1 MKKLVSIL
9 VVLVM
14 IFCSAC
20 SSDNG
25 GKNGTDTPAPTET
38 PKATEAVTATVAPT
52 DTPAVTEAP
61 TNTPDVTEVP
71 TDTPAVTE
79 APVVV
84 PEAYDENGKM
94 YVEYTLDY
102 YLAHAR
108 YGVESMYDLEE
119 YAKIVPYVG
128 YWYTPDE
135 EYLSWQTG
143 YYVTSDAYVSLVY
156 GDGSISPIAVDGYL
170 NNAGELVIEGY
181 DDVLTAGAGCLTGK
195 DGTEYPK
202 AEVEFPNTNL
212 APEFCAV
219 WKYSGNEKPDYSIT
233 IFYGNTY
240 TIVDGDEI
248 TEGTISV
255 LSPETIAL
263 LDAEGN
269 TVEILSMTPW
279 GTIETEDG
287 EDFYY
292 YLDVVDEREYGS
304 EYGMHYDEGMSD
316 EELEV
321 FFENNAF
328 YAVDSEFEADSMREL
343 APVVGY
349 WALQNES
356 EYVIDESFA
365 YKGIMVYSDGVW
377 TWVNAFG
384 IPSANPNTVS
394 RIDSASVVLHDD
406 TENKDISFSFNDSS
420 ELEGSDGS
428 IYKKVNDNVEVD
440 YPKRGVSTDVLGI
453 WCCEDGLGT
462 FLIDRDGMATFFDE
476 GMGMGS
482 VETTD
487 AEHILVSCSLGT
499 YSLSTYEANSGI
511 LYDDDG
517 NVYQRTK

>member
-1 MKKLVSIL
+1 
-9 VVLVM
+9 
-14 IFCSAC
+14 
-20 SSDNG
+20 
-25 GKNGTDTPAPTET
+25 
-38 PKATEAVTATVAPT
+38 
-52 DTPAVTEAP
+52 
-61 TNTPDVTEVP
+61 
-71 TDTPAVTE
+71 
-79 APVVV
+79 
-84 PEAYDENGKM
+84 
-94 YVEYTLDY
+94 
-102 YLAHAR
+102 
-108 YGVESMYDLEE
+108 
-119 YAKIVPYVG
+119 
-128 YWYTPDE
+128 
-135 EYLSWQTG
+135 
-143 YYVTSDAYVSLVY
+143 
-156 GDGSISPIAVDGYL
+156 
-170 NNAGELVIEGY
+170 
-181 DDVLTAGAGCLTGK
+181 
-195 DGTEYPK
+195 
-202 AEVEFPNTNL
+202 
-212 APEFCAV
+212 
-219 WKYSGNEKPDYSIT
+219 
-233 IFYGNTY
+233 
-240 TIVDGDEI
+240 
-248 TEGTISV
+248 
-255 LSPETIAL
+255 
-263 LDAEGN
+263 
-269 TVEILSMTPW
+269 
-279 GTIETEDG
+279 
-287 EDFYY
+287 
-292 YLDVVDEREYGS
+292 
-304 EYGMHYDEGMSD
+304 
-316 EELEV
+316 
-321 FFENNAF
+321 
-328 YAVDSEFEADSMREL
+328 MREL

-476 GMGMGS
+476 RMGMGS